1 MAIYDHT
8 TLPVTDGGLFERT
21 VSVEADCINYSVN
34 DKMHLL
40 NKGLLCLFHITFYKY
55 MFCCGGA
62 IKKDW
67 LVSIRS

>member
-34 DKMHLL
+34 DKMDLL
-40 NKGLLCLFHITFYKY
+40 NKGLL
-55 MFCCGGA
+55 
-62 IKKDW
+62 
-67 LVSIRS
+67 